1 MDGSRKILSLVL
13 AGLLVFANVACACAS
28 PSTEVSE
35 ANPHA
40 HHAAAQNGETDTEL
54 SLCPHQECEDCEK
67 LDVNAKPE
75 RDVTLTGFSKPPVDD
90 DIVWIEAASLDIRK
104 PLLLVARAGPPCQR
118 LCWQAETP
126 VRRADLL
133 LE

>member
-1 MDGSRKILSLVL
+1 M
-13 AGLLVFANVACACAS
+13 FANVACACAS
-28 PSTEVSE
+28 AEVSE

-40 HHAAAQNGETDTEL
+40 HHMAAQNHETETEL

-67 LDVNAKPE
+67 LDVTATPE
-75 RDVTLTGFSKPPVDD
+75 RDVTLTGYSKTPVDD
-90 DIVWIEAASLDIRK
+90 DIVWIEAPSLDIRK
-104 PLLLVARAGPPCQR
+104 PLPLVARAGPSPH
-118 LCWQAETP
+118 LLSLHAESP

>member
-1 MDGSRKILSLVL
+1 ML

-28 PSTEVSE
+28 TEVSE

-40 HHAAAQNGETDTEL
+40 HHMASENGETDAEL
-54 SLCPHQECEDCEK
+54 LLCPHQECEDCEK
-67 LDVNAKPE
+67 LDVTAKPE
-75 RDVTLTGFSKPPVDD
+75 RDVTLTGFSKPQPQVDD
-90 DIVWIEAASLDIRK
+90 DIVWVEATLPEIRK
-104 PLLLVARAGPPCQR
+104 PLPLVARAGPAQY
-118 LCWQAETP
+118 LLSLQAESP

>member
-13 AGLLVFANVACACAS
+13 AGLLVFTNVACACAS
-28 PSTEVSE
+28 AAEVSE

-40 HHAAAQNGETDTEL
+40 HHMAAQNGETDTEL
-54 SLCPHQECEDCEK
+54 PLLCPHQECEDCEK
-67 LDVNAKPE
+67 LDVTAAPE
-75 RDVTLTGFSKPPVDD
+75 RDLTLTGFSKPPVDD
-90 DIVWIEAASLDIRK
+90 DIVWIEVRSPDIRK
-104 PLLLVARAGPPCQR
+104 PSPLVARAGPSR
-118 LCWQAETP
+118 HLLSLQAESP